1 MTFWLPIFSSF
12 TSPYKP
18 GFDCQQLDYW
28 FIYII
33 IGQLHDDVI
42 LPQLPKSFSFL
53 FSSTSKAIAVFF
65 LNLSRIDKFKQES
78 KKKCL
83 LVIVVKFRYRKND
96 LLTSHFQLLH
106 KPLRTWVWLSTTRLV
121 FQRAGSYPAGYP
133 EMDLLRDLHCT
144 TRKKAPLVKRTLS
157 LFTMELF
164 SLRRSREWR
173 NTQNTIF
180 KCLHSPTL
188 GKDRK
193 ALLWRKEQVKTVRHV
208 QSKCKNGN
216 TSMYDAPA

>member
-1 MTFWLPIFSSF
+1 MTNLNKNAK
-12 TSPYKP
+12 TK
-18 GFDCQQLDYW
+18 C
-28 FIYII
+28 
-33 IGQLHDDVI
+33 
-42 LPQLPKSFSFL
+42 FL
-53 FSSTSKAIAVFF
+53 V
-65 LNLSRIDKFKQES
+65 
-78 KKKCL
+78 
-83 LVIVVKFRYRKND
+83 VVVKFRYRKND

-106 KPLRTWVWLSTTRLV
+106 KPVRTWVWFLTTRLV
-121 FQRAGSYPAGYP
+121 FQRTGSYPAGYP

-180 KCLHSPTL
+180 KCLHSPTP

-193 ALLWRKEQVKTVRHV
+193 ALLWRKEQVKTVRQV
-208 QSKCKNGN
+208 QW
-216 TSMYDAPA
+216 M